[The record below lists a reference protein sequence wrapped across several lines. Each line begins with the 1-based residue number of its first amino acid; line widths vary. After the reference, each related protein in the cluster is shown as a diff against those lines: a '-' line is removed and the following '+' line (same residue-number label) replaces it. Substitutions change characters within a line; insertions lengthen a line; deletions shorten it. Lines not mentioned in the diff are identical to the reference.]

1 MITIIIVLIVLLLMS
16 GVLFLLL
23 KMEVTDIN
31 NKSKVYFTRKIQE
44 YTDYISQEKQLNI
57 DKKEEKVVDKKE
69 KEEKKS
75 TVIYVEKKANYEIDD
90 LLKLMKKIDE
100 DFQIN
105 NIDIIKAFLREYVV
119 DDDKRNKKY
128 QSLLKMKKLIDSIG
142 IYNII
147 TKYEVDDYEELVSS
161 LKLIN
166 HDLFMEFFS
175 GRDDFSIEDFSDY
188 LNYEIGKSDPTIYI
202 YVGNRKLNYDTI
214 DKRIRTLY
222 SDEIYK
228 GLKIIYLNKLYDYSL
243 S

>member
-16 GVLFLLL
+16 SILFLLL

-44 YTDYISQEKQLNI
+44 YTDHLSQEKDI
-57 DKKEEKVVDKKE
+57 ASDDKEEKIVDKKE
-69 KEEKKS
+69 KEEKKA
-75 TVIYVEKKANYEIDD
+75 TVIYVDKKANYEIDD
-90 LLKLMKKIDE
+90 LLKMMKKIDE
-100 DFQIN
+100 EFQIN

-119 DDDKRNKKY
+119 DDENNNRKY
-128 QSLLKMKKLIDSIG
+128 HSLLKMKKLIDSIG

-147 TKYEVDDYEELVSS
+147 TQYESDDYDELVSK

-175 GRDDFSIEDFSDY
+175 VRDDFSIEDFSDY
-188 LNYEIGKSDPTIYI
+188 LNYEIGNSDPTIYV
-202 YVGNRKLNYDTI
+202 YVGNHKLNYDKI
-214 DKRIRTLY
+214 DKRIKTLY

-228 GLKIIYLNKLYDYSL
+228 GLKIIYFNKLYDYSL